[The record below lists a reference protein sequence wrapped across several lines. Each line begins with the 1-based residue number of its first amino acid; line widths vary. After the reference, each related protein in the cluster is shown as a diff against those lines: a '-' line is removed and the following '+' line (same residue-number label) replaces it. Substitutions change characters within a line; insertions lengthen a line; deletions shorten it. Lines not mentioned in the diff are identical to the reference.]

1 MISRCLVFIF
11 FCLAALVARAADVVP
26 SNAEGCDYHLRG
38 QIVAG
43 DAEKLKVLPI
53 TSQGITL
60 CLDSPGGSFAE
71 GKRLFDTIWQQD
83 IATMVRTG
91 ERCESACSLAFLGGS
106 MRIGTAV
113 IRFQM
118 RSLRPG
124 GKLGFH
130 SPSLNLPNENSYP
143 ASEVQTAFAIAL
155 KAAESFFDI
164 KLSEEHGVKAMTD
177 FLYQRIL
184 GTRPENMFHIETVGD
199 AVLANITVTGMT
211 PPASITEREIAN
223 ICDNAYAANLM
234 DGRPG
239 YTTSA
244 QYYEEILAGDPDG
257 ERKVVLTRQGEDL
270 VGKVFNYFS
279 ASKFSAL
286 GCSVRISDD
295 WKRFWDTDYSPLSVY
310 FEQYSV
316 GDDFGDGVGEEF
328 SAPYWYLLPASLTLG
343 QQAERNVAGQAAN
356 APASTPVSTP
366 AASGAGGFVRL
377 GGYDLYGGDL
387 PDGVLRNMGAEGCV
401 SSCNARGGCDA
412 VTHDRWNRIC
422 ILKSVGSSNGRLY
435 LLSKADTYVQ
445 PSVAGSLKPNQNVPV
460 QTFTKQNKGFPG
472 QPDESLQAGS
482 TEQCA
487 ALCSER
493 SCLGFNWSPGAGRCD
508 LFARPDVYSDAA
520 GVVAGFM
527 VQPSQ

>member
-1 MISRCLVFIF
+1 MISRCLVFIL
-11 FCLAALVARAADVVP
+11 FCLAATVAKAADVFP

-38 QIVAG
+38 QIVSG

-53 TSQGITL
+53 NSQGITL

-71 GKRLFDTIWQQD
+71 GKRLFDTIWDQD
-83 IATMVRTG
+83 IATMVRSG

-164 KLSEEHGVKAMTD
+164 KLSEEHDVEAMTD

-184 GTRPENMFHIETVGD
+184 GTRPENMFHIESIGD
-199 AVLANITVTGMT
+199 AVLANITVTGLT

-239 YTTSA
+239 YTTSS
-244 QYYEEILAGDPDG
+244 QYYDEILIGDPDG
-257 ERKVVLTRQGEDL
+257 DRKVVLTRQGEDL
-270 VGKVFNYFS
+270 IGKVFNYDTP
-279 ASKFSAL
+279 SKFSAL

-295 WKRFWDTDYSPLSVY
+295 WKRFWDTDYSPLSVR

-316 GDDFGDGVGEEF
+316 GDYFGDGEAEEV
-328 SAPYWYLLPASLTLG
+328 SAPYWYLLPASLKLD
-343 QQAERNVAGQAAN
+343 QQAERNVAEQNAS
-356 APASTPVSTP
+356 APASAP
-366 AASGAGGFVRL
+366 AASGEGGFVRL
-377 GGYDLYGGDL
+377 SGYDLYGGDL
-387 PDGVLRNMGAEGCV
+387 PDGVLRNMSAEDCI
-401 SSCNARGGCDA
+401 SSCSARSGCDA

-422 ILKSVGSSNGRLY
+422 IQKSVGVSNGRLY

-445 PSVAGSLKPNQNVPV
+445 RAAAGSLKPNLSVPV

-482 TEQCA
+482 AGQCETLCTE
-487 ALCSER
+487 R
-493 SCLGFNWSPGAGRCD
+493 TCLGFNWSAGSGRCD
-508 LFARPDVYSDAA
+508 LFARPGVYSDAE
-520 GVVAGFM
+520 GIVAGFM
-527 VQPSQ
+527 VQPAQ